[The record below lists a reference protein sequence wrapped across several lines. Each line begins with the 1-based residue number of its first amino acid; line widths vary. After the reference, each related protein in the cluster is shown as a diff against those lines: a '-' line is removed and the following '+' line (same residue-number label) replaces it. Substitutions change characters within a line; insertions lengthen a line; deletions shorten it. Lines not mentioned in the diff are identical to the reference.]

1 MNKGDNRMNR
11 GKGLIL
17 ALVALVATACASGGG
32 AGTDE
37 PAAGGNRPQDN
48 SYTNSAG
55 VHLMQAGLSE
65 GTEAEAHYEAA
76 MEDAM
81 TAIQEQPSNPKGYL
95 LAGQAAVGMG
105 LWVRADSMFDR
116 AEELY
121 PAYHEQVASERETGW
136 VAAYNMA
143 AEAMSAGEDARALE
157 LFQGADLLY
166 QERPEARMALGS
178 LYLREG
184 DNESAIEAFRG
195 ALEILSGPP
204 PEGMAEEQL
213 AQWQESR
220 QVAAF
225 NAAQLLADAGNYQ
238 EAANVLQGFLADNE
252 GRLEPATVLR
262 ANTALAGFLAQAG
275 QAEDAEAMY
284 EEILSRPN
292 LTSSDYFQ
300 VGIGFFNTGDYPRAA
315 EAFAQAAELN
325 PYSRDA
331 LLNLV
336 QSLYSE
342 ALDLEKEEESAERN
356 GRLNEIYTEILEVSD
371 RVLEFDP
378 LNRNILTFQLRALR
392 GQADLDPS
400 QSQAVERRTQ
410 ELYRVYQNQPYEVSG
425 VTMTLQGTNSARVS
439 GTLTNLTAEAGT
451 PVQLR
456 FQALNPQG
464 QPIDTQTVSVN
475 APAQQSAAQFT
486 TTLDLSGGEF
496 AGWRYEVV
504 Q

>member
-1 MNKGDNRMNR
+1 MKR

-17 ALVALVATACASGGG
+17 ALAALVATACASGGG
-32 AGTDE
+32 AGTAE
-37 PAAGGNRPQDN
+37 PGAGGNRPQDN

-55 VHLMQAGLSE
+55 VHLMQAGLAE
-65 GTEAEAHYEAA
+65 GAEADAHYEAA

-81 TAIQEQPSNPKGYL
+81 NAIQEQPSNPKAYL
-95 LAGQAAVGMG
+95 MGGQAAVG
-105 LWVRADSMFDR
+105 LSQWVRADSMFDR

-121 PAYHEQVASERETGW
+121 PAYREQVASERETGW
-136 VAAYNMA
+136 VAAYNLA
-143 AEAMSAGEDARALE
+143 AEAMSSGDDERALE
-157 LFQGADLLY
+157 LFRGADLLY

-178 LYLREG
+178 LYLRMG
-184 DNESAIEAFRG
+184 DNANAIDSYRG
-195 ALEILSGPP
+195 ALEILSGEP

-225 NAAQLLADAGNYQ
+225 NAAQLLADSGDYD
-238 EAANVLQGFLADNE
+238 EAASVLEGFLAENE
-252 GRLEPATVLR
+252 GMLEPATVLR
-262 ANTALAGFLAQAG
+262 ANTALAGFLAQSG
-275 QAEDAEAMY
+275 EAEEAEAMY
-284 EEILSRPN
+284 EDILSQPN
-292 LTSSDYFQ
+292 LTSNDYFQ

-315 EAFAQAAELN
+315 EAFGRSAELN

-342 ALDLEKEEESAERN
+342 ALDLEKEEETPARNER
-356 GRLNEIYTEILEVSD
+356 LSEIYTQVIENSD

-378 LNRNILTFQLRALR
+378 LNRNILTFKLRALR
-392 GQADLDPS
+392 GQADMDPS
-400 QSQAVERRTQ
+400 QSGAMEQQTQ
-410 ELYRVYQNQPYEVSG
+410 ELYRLYQNQPYEVSSL
-425 VTMTLQGTNSARVS
+425 TMTLQGDNSARVA

-451 PVQLR
+451 PVRLR

-464 QPIDTQTVSVN
+464 QAIDTQTVTVN
-475 APAQQSAAQFT
+475 APAQQSAAQFNT
-486 TTLDLSGGEF
+486 MLDLSSGEF